1 MSYSQAK
8 KPSSFIYGEIKRQ
21 YLDDLLGIDTCSN
34 ELYNLVDDQR
44 YFHSMLI

>member
-21 YLDDLLGIDTCSN
+21 YLDDLLGIDTCT
-34 ELYNLVDDQR
+34 VDDQR